1 MKRIVSLIAFLLVAL
16 TQTFAQQSEAQADM
30 FKYMPKLKIGDKA
43 PNFTLPVYN
52 GKKKVSL
59 SDYKGKYVLVDF
71 WASWCGDCRREMPIM
86 EEALKKYEG
95 KIEVLSVSF
104 DKKKESLTAYLKEH
118 KVNYPVVC
126 DYSAWKESAVTK
138 AYQLAWIPT
147 FYIVDPQGNIAGS
160 GITGAGLAH
169 ELESIFNSDSR
180 IKEKIVY
187 RDENIEFHQLD
198 EHTWHGNGTLCY
210 NESVY
215 LIEGETSAIL
225 IDAGVKMP
233 GLKKIAES
241 IVNKPVELVI
251 SHAHGDHIG
260 ASTEW
265 EEVWINAA
273 DEAIIPAN
281 YQTSVKRKYMTDGMI
296 FNLGGREIEV
306 VFTPGHTP
314 GSTTFIDRKN
324 HYGFSSDAFGSGNL
338 LVFTNLSTQSATC
351 QRMKRFIEK
360 YGIKYFY
367 PGHYWGDNLETPQR
381 VSDVGELCDAVLD
394 GKKEGATG
402 NSNGFKYVLDERGV
416 KLNYNEEGKR

>member
-1 MKRIVSLIAFLLVAL
+1 MKKLISVFALLFAMVA
-16 TQTFAQQSEAQADM
+16 QTFAQQAAETDM
-30 FKYMPKLKIGDKA
+30 FQYRPKLKIGEKA
-43 PNFTLPVYN
+43 PNFSLPVYN

-86 EEALKKYEG
+86 EEALKKYAG

-104 DKKKESLTAYLKEH
+104 DKQKDALAKYLKEH
-118 KVNYPVVC
+118 PVKYPVLC
-126 DYSAWKESAVTK
+126 DYSAWKESSVTK
-138 AYQLAWIPT
+138 AYQLGWIPT
-147 FYIVDPQGNIAGS
+147 FYIVAPDGTIAGG
-160 GITGAGLAH
+160 GITGEGLKV

-180 IKEKIVY
+180 IKEKVVY
-187 RDENIEFHQLD
+187 RDENIEFHQID
-198 EHTWHGNGTLCY
+198 EHTWHGNGHLCY

-215 LIEGETSAIL
+215 LIEGEKSAIL

-233 GLKKIAES
+233 GLRKIAES
-241 IVNKPVELVI
+241 IVNKPVSLVI

-260 ASTEW
+260 ASSEW
-265 EEVWINAA
+265 DEVWINAA

-281 YQTSVKRKYMTDGMI
+281 YQTNVKRKYMTDGMV
-296 FNLGGREIEV
+296 FDLGGRDIEV

-314 GSTTFIDRKN
+314 GSTCFIDREK

-338 LVFTNLSTQSATC
+338 LVFTDLSTQLASS
-351 QRMKRFIEK
+351 QRMMRFIEK
-360 YGIKYFY
+360 YGVKYFY

-381 VSDVGELCDAVLD
+381 VSDVGELCRDILD

-402 NSNGFKYVLDERGV
+402 TPGGWQYVLEERGV
-416 KLNYNEEGKR
+416 KINYRDSGKR